1 MPFGAK
7 PATRPTSI
15 REVNRGASGTR
26 TQFLCA
32 ILRCCGGAWAGAGP
46 GHLGD
51 LFRSTLVEGTVGEP
65 TQQYVLNSQGDVV
78 PLALLRCGL
87 KVGNWW
93 RWCNRA
99 SVRQLP

>member
-46 GHLGD
+46 GHLGH

-65 TQQYVLNSQGDVV
+65 TQEYVLNSQGDVV
-78 PLALLRCGL
+78 AFGAVEMWL
-87 KVGNWW
+87 KGG
-93 RWCNRA
+93 
-99 SVRQLP
+99 